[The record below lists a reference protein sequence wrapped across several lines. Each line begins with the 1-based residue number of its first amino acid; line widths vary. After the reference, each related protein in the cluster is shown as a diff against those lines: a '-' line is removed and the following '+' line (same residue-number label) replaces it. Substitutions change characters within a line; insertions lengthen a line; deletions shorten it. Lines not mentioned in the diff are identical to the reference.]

1 MKSTDQNMCVDLEA
15 KGLATQGRD
24 ISIYFTGDSILSEEY
39 KASIIKLASIL
50 GKGEPITQI
59 EIDNFSI
66 LVPQESPKKFDNR
79 FWARKQANKQLR
91 KFK

>member
-1 MKSTDQNMCVDLEA
+1 MKPVINTDFESGAFCDNE
-15 KGLATQGRD
+15 KERG
-24 ISIYFTGDSILSEEY
+24 ISIYFTEDLEPLTEEY
-39 KASIIKLASIL
+39 KAAIMELASIL

-59 EIDNFSI
+59 EVENLSM
-66 LVPQESPKKFDNR
+66 LVPQESPKKVDSR